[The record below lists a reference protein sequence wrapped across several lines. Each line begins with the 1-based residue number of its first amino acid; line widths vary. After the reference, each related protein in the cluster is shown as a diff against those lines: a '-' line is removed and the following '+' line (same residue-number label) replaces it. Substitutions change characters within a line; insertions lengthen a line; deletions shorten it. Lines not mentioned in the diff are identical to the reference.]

1 MDEAENSKYC
11 AMVQEHL
18 GALTSFGRVFLASI
32 EGAAAIL
39 EQDYLGVI
47 QLSDD
52 QKKEFLEY

>member
-1 MDEAENSKYC
+1 
-11 AMVQEHL
+11 MVQEHL